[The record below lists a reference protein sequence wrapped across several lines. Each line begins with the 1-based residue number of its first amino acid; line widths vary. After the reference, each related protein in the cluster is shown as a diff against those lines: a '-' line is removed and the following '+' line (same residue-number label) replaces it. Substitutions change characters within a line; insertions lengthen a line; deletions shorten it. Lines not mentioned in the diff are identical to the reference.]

1 MFLACFFHSLTFL
14 CVVEP
19 EDKAVAT
26 LVTHF
31 TQVITDVVGNN
42 WSHLPTEWLSKEKQK
57 IFVISSSDFEKS
69 RILDPDPQP
78 FFLGHHRLAQKLYDI
93 RMKVVQSLRSFNFS
107 HYTPL
112 IQEIFHD
119 LDFGIENS
127 GINVLF
133 TPPKRGR
140 PSKAAIK
147 KRKRQEMDMEYLP
160 ANSFSKRRSR
170 RRGGP
175 KRIKTGKGPVVDHSS
190 SDSNKVLNIADILLQ
205 ARDIRTRKWKV
216 FVEWDD
222 RSLAEASWTPL
233 TNLPKDSALWWY
245 LLRESRYPMFTE
257 DMFPSL
263 PISGPLPND
272 EQVTEST
279 ASDDEQFVS
288 SSSDSD

>member
-1 MFLACFFHSLTFL
+1 
-14 CVVEP
+14 
-19 EDKAVAT
+19 
-26 LVTHF
+26 
-31 TQVITDVVGNN
+31 
-42 WSHLPTEWLSKEKQK
+42 
-57 IFVISSSDFEKS
+57 
-69 RILDPDPQP
+69 
-78 FFLGHHRLAQKLYDI
+78 
-93 RMKVVQSLRSFNFS
+93 
-107 HYTPL
+107 
-112 IQEIFHD
+112 
-119 LDFGIENS
+119 
-127 GINVLF
+127 
-133 TPPKRGR
+133 
-140 PSKAAIK
+140 
-147 KRKRQEMDMEYLP
+147 MDMEYLP
-160 ANSFSKRRSR
+160 TNSSSKRRCL

-190 SDSNKVLNIADILLQ
+190 CDSNKVLNIADILLQ

-279 ASDDEQFVS
+279 VSDEERYVS

>member
-1 MFLACFFHSLTFL
+1 MFLSCFFHSLTFL

-31 TQVITDVVGNN
+31 TQVITDVVDNK
-42 WSHLPTEWLSKEKQK
+42 WSHLPTEWLSKKNK
-57 IFVISSSDFEKS
+57 RYLSLALATS
-69 RILDPDPQP
+69 RSLGFWILIHNLS
-78 FFLGHHRLAQKLYDI
+78 FLVTIASLKNCNDI

-175 KRIKTGKGPVVDHSS
+175 KRSKLVRDLSWIILQVTLIKFSILPISSYKQEISNGKVE
-190 SDSNKVLNIADILLQ
+190 VL
-205 ARDIRTRKWKV
+205 
-216 FVEWDD
+216 VEWDD
-222 RSLAEASWTPL
+222 RSSLKIHLNSPI
-233 TNLPKDSALWWY
+233 WWY
-245 LLRESRYPMFTE
+245 LLRDCRYPLFHH
-257 DMFPSL
+257 
-263 PISGPLPND
+263 
-272 EQVTEST
+272 
-279 ASDDEQFVS
+279 
-288 SSSDSD
+288 